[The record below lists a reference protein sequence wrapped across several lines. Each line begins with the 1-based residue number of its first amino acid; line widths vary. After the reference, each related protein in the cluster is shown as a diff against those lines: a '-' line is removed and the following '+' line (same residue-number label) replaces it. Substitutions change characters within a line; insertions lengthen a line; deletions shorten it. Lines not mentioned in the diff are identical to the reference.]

1 MHVLLCETPE
11 KLVLTFTLECR
22 SHIYISLMI
31 DYAVFVFG
39 KTGPIRIKKSLSF
52 NVTGEVINEIRADA
66 DSCLADCL
74 W

>member
-1 MHVLLCETPE
+1 
-11 KLVLTFTLECR
+11 
-22 SHIYISLMI
+22 MI

-74 W
+74 G